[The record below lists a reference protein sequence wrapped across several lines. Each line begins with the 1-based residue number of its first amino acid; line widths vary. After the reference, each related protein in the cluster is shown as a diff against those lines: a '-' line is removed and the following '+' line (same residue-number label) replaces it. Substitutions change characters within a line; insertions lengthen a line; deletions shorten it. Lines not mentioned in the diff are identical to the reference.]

1 MKDMKDMVGGNRA
14 SYESEEACLPV
25 RPTLRRHD
33 STTHR
38 VRFFFS
44 LPVLVPASE
53 LSPIEE
59 AAPPGEVD
67 VDNKDELIRS
77 AGTDMPIESVV
88 SLGLELLLAGMGIGT
103 DADADEEAV
112 EAKVDC

>member
-1 MKDMKDMVGGNRA
+1 MRED
-14 SYESEEACLPV
+14 LPV
-25 RPTLRRHD
+25 RPTFRRHD

-53 LSPIEE
+53 LSPMEE

-77 AGTDMPIESVV
+77 AGTDMPIGSVV
-88 SLGLELLLAGMGIGT
+88 VSFPLELFLAGMGIGT
-103 DADADEEAV
+103 DDDDEAEAAAV
-112 EAKVDC
+112 AVVDGEANIDC